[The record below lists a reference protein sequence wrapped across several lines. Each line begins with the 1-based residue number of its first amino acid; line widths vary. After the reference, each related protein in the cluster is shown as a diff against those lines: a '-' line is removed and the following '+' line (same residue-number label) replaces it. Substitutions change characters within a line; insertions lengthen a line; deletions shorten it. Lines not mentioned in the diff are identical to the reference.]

1 MRLTLIFSALI
12 LILGCA
18 LSAFAE
24 PPAEQ
29 KLWPNG
35 APMKTDRQVVDP
47 YYLFYPADSAKNTGT
62 AVVIFPGGG
71 YWNVVMDREGSRL
84 AEWLNTIG
92 INGIVVNYRRGVDCQ
107 YPVPLMDAQRAI
119 RTVRYHAADW
129 GIDSERIGVMGFSAG
144 GHLAASSGVHYDVG
158 KSAAADSIDRLNSRP
173 DFMILVYPVITMNDE
188 FTHAGSKKNLLG
200 ETPTP
205 DLVKYMSLET
215 QITAETPPT
224 FLILSNA
231 DTGVPAE
238 NSVGFYLGLR
248 KAGVPAEMHIFGPGN
263 HGFDMGLGDPVLSIW
278 PELCKN
284 WLAWRGLLK

>member
-1 MRLTLIFSALI
+1 MRRYTLLIILCLCCIELTLA
-12 LILGCA
+12 GQ
-18 LSAFAE
+18 
-24 PPAEQ
+24 PAEQ
-29 KLWPNG
+29 KLWPKET
-35 APMKTDRQVVDP
+35 PLQTDRQVVDP
-47 YYLFYPADSAKNTGT
+47 YYLFYPADPAKNTGT

-71 YWNVVMDREGSRL
+71 YVGVTMDREGMRL

-92 INGIVVNYRRGVDCQ
+92 VSGIVVNYRRGVDCQ
-107 YPVPLMDAQRAI
+107 HPIPLMDAQRAI
-119 RTVRYHAADW
+119 RTVRYHAAEW
-129 GIDSERIGVMGFSAG
+129 GINPQRIGVIGFSAG
-144 GHLAASSGVHYDVG
+144 GHLAASSGVHYDAG
-158 KSAAADSIDRLNSRP
+158 NSAAADPIERLNSRP

-200 ETPTP
+200 ENPAP

-238 NSVGFYLGLR
+238 NSVAFYLGLR
-248 KAGVPAEMHIFGPGN
+248 KAGVPAEMHIFGPGK